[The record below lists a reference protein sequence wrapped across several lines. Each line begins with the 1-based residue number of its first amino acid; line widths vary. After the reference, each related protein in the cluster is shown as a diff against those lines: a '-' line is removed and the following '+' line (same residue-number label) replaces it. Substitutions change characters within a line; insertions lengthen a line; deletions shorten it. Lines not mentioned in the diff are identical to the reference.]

1 MAAFNKVIL
10 MGNLTKDPELRYT
23 PDGVAICNFGIAVND
38 SYRKA
43 GEGDSK
49 DETMF
54 IDVTTF
60 RKQAEN
66 CGQYLKKGRRILV
79 EGRLRLERWQSQDG
93 SNRSKHTVSANVVQF
108 LSAGDERG
116 SGDAMD
122 SNASSGDGSRAV
134 NVDISSIDDI
144 SDDEIPF

>member
-10 MGNLTKDPELRYT
+10 VGNLTRDPELRYT
-23 PDGVAICNFGIAVND
+23 PDGVAICNFSLAVND
-38 SYRKA
+38 SYRRGSE
-43 GEGDSK
+43 GESK

-66 CGQYLKKGRRILV
+66 CGQYLKKGRRVLV
-79 EGRLRLERWQSQDG
+79 DGRLRLERWQAQDG
-93 SNRSKHTVSANVVQF
+93 ANRSKHTVSANVVQF
-108 LSAGDERG
+108 LSVGDER
-116 SGDAMD
+116 SSASD
-122 SNASSGDGSRAV
+122 SVADSKEASRTV

>member
-10 MGNLTKDPELRYT
+10 MGNLTRDPELRYT
-23 PDGVAICNFGIAVND
+23 PDGVAICNFSLAVND
-38 SYRKA
+38 SYRKGSE
-43 GEGDSK
+43 GESK
-49 DETMF
+49 DDTMF

-66 CGQYLKKGRRILV
+66 CGQYLKKGRRVLV
-79 EGRLRLERWQSQDG
+79 DGRLRLERWQAQDG
-93 SNRSKHTVSANVVQF
+93 ANRSKHTVSANVVQF
-108 LSAGDERG
+108 LSVGEERNSGAPG
-116 SGDAMD
+116 SD
-122 SNASSGDGSRAV
+122 SGSKEASKTV

>member
-10 MGNLTKDPELRYT
+10 VGNLTRDPELRYT
-23 PDGVAICNFGIAVND
+23 PDGVAICNFSLAVND
-38 SYRKA
+38 SYRRGSE
-43 GEGDSK
+43 GESK

-66 CGQYLKKGRRILV
+66 CGQYLKKGRRVLV
-79 EGRLRLERWQSQDG
+79 DGRLRLERWQAQDG
-93 SNRSKHTVSANVVQF
+93 VNRSKHTVSANLVQF
-108 LSAGDERG
+108 LSVGDER
-116 SGDAMD
+116 
-122 SNASSGDGSRAV
+122 SSGASDSATSSKEASRTV

>member
-10 MGNLTKDPELRYT
+10 MGNLTRDPELRYT
-23 PDGVAICNFGIAVND
+23 PDGVAICNFSLAVND
-38 SYRKA
+38 SYRKGSE
-43 GEGDSK
+43 GESK
-49 DETMF
+49 DDTMF

-66 CGQYLKKGRRILV
+66 CGQYLKKGRRVLV
-79 EGRLRLERWQSQDG
+79 DGRLRLERWQAQDG
-93 SNRSKHTVSANVVQF
+93 ANRSKHTVSANVVQF
-108 LSAGDERG
+108 LSVGEERNSGAPG
-116 SGDAMD
+116 SD
-122 SNASSGDGSRAV
+122 SSSKEASKTV